1 MEHKK
6 KPLKSFPL
14 IKVNRAFLD
23 KMYARK
29 MAKEEKLKRLMLN
42 RYE

>member
-1 MEHKK
+1 MEQKRKQLKK
-6 KPLKSFPL
+6 FPQ

-29 MAKEEKLKRLMLN
+29 MAKIEKLKRLMLN
-42 RYE
+42 NYE